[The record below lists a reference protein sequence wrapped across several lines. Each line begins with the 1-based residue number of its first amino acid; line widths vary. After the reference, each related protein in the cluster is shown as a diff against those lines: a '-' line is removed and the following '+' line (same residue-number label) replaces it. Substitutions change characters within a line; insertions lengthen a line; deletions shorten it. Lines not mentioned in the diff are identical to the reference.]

1 MFTTGVLYKANLD
14 AKEDIVVNQGGTSS
28 GKTYSILQV
37 LFTFAVSQPNLVI
50 TVAGQDIPNLKAG
63 ALRDAITIWSS
74 SEELKQLVKE
84 YNKSDRI
91 FTFQSGSIIEFK
103 SYDDA
108 QDAKNG
114 KRDYLFI
121 NEANGVRYDV
131 FNELYM
137 RTKVKTYI
145 DYNPNEAFWVHEK
158 LLRQPNVKLIIS
170 DYRHNPFIDKKL
182 VEKIENLK
190 EVDLE
195 LWKVYARGITGKIEG
210 LVFRNYTRC
219 SEIPIDA
226 TLVGYG
232 LDFGF
237 TNDPSACVGVW
248 RYNGELYIKEFVYER
263 QLTNPMLADK
273 LKEQGITS
281 VIADS
286 SEPKSIQEL
295 FNCGINASGVKKG
308 SDSVRAGLNLLKGY
322 KMNITNDSTNLLR
335 ELASYK
341 WKQKNGEMLNEVIG
355 MNDHAIDALRYVAL
369 TYLQGGF
376 GQYSF
381 S

>member
-1 MFTTGVLYKANLD
+1 MFTSGVLYTANLD
-14 AKEDIVVNQGGTSS
+14 AKEDIIVNQGGTSS

-37 LFTFAVSQPNLVI
+37 LFTHAVSQPNLVI

-145 DYNPNEAFWVHEK
+145 DYNPNEAFWVHQQ
-158 LLRQPNVKLIIS
+158 LLGKPNVKLIIS

-190 EVDLE
+190 EVDIE
-195 LWKVYARGITGKIEG
+195 LWKVYARGMTGKIEG
-210 LVFRNYTRC
+210 LVFRNYIRC
-219 SEIPIDA
+219 SEIPVDA
-226 TLVGYG
+226 SLIGYG

-237 TNDPSACVGVW
+237 TNHPSACVGVW
-248 RYNGELYIKEFVYER
+248 RYNGELYIKEFLYER
-263 QLTNPMLADK
+263 ELTNPMLAEK
-273 LKEQGITS
+273 LKEQNIKY
-281 VIADS
+281 VVADS
-286 SEPKSIQEL
+286 AEPKSIEEL
-295 FNCGINASGVKKG
+295 FTHGIYATKVNKPPDSIRAGINI
-308 SDSVRAGLNLLKGY
+308 LKSY
-322 KMNITNDSTNLLR
+322 KMNITNDSVNLLR
-335 ELASYK
+335 ELAGYK
-341 WKQKNGEMLNEVIG
+341 WMQKNGEMLNEPVKF
-355 MNDHAIDALRYVAL
+355 NDHAIDALRYVAL

>member
-91 FTFQSGSIIEFK
+91 FSFQSGSIIEFK

-158 LLRQPNVKLIIS
+158 LLGQPNVKLLIS

-195 LWKVYARGITGKIEG
+195 LWKVYARGMTGKIEG

-219 SEIPIDA
+219 ANIPSDA
-226 TLVGYG
+226 QLIGYG

-237 TNDPSACVGVW
+237 TNDPSACIGVW
-248 RYNGELYIKEFVYER
+248 KYNGELYIKEFVYER
-263 QLTNPMLADK
+263 QLTNPMLAEK
-273 LKEQGITS
+273 LKENKITS

-295 FNCGINASGVKKG
+295 FNLGINAIGVKKG
-308 SDSVRAGLNLLKGY
+308 ADSVRAGLNLLKGY

-335 ELASYK
+335 ELAGYK
-341 WKQKNGEMLNEVIG
+341 WKQKNGEMLNETIG

-369 TYLQGGF
+369 TYLQTGY

-381 S
+381 M

>member
-63 ALRDAITIWSS
+63 ALRDAITIWSE

-158 LLRQPNVKLIIS
+158 LLGQPNVKLLIS

-182 VEKIENLK
+182 IEKIENLK

-195 LWKVYARGITGKIEG
+195 LWKVYARGMTGKIEG

-219 SEIPIDA
+219 ANIPSDA
-226 TLVGYG
+226 QLIGYG

-237 TNDPSACVGVW
+237 TNDPSACIGVW
-248 RYNGELYIKEFVYER
+248 KYNGELYIKEFVYER
-263 QLTNPMLADK
+263 QLTNPMLAEK
-273 LKEQGITS
+273 LKENKITS

-295 FNCGINASGVKKG
+295 FNLGINATGVKKG
-308 SDSVRAGLNLLKGY
+308 ADSVRAGLNLLKGY

-335 ELASYK
+335 ELAGYK
-341 WKQKNGEMLNEVIG
+341 WKQKNGEMLNETIG

>member
-1 MFTTGVLYKANLD
+1 MFTTGILYKANLD

-37 LFTFAVSQPNLVI
+37 LFTHAVSQPNLVI
-50 TVAGQDIPNLKAG
+50 TIAGQDIPNLKAG

-145 DYNPNEAFWVHEK
+145 DYNPNEAFWVHEQ
-158 LLRQPNVKLIIS
+158 LLGKPNVKLLIS
-170 DYRHNPFIDKKL
+170 DYRHNPFIDSKL

-190 EVDLE
+190 DVDIE
-195 LWKVYARGITGKIEG
+195 LWKVYARGMTGKIEG
-210 LVFRNYTRC
+210 LVFRNYNRC
-219 SEIPIDA
+219 GQIPVEA
-226 TLVGYG
+226 TLIGYG

-308 SDSVRAGLNLLKGY
+308 ADSVRAGLNILKAF

>member
-50 TVAGQDIPNLKAG
+50 TIAGQDIPNLKAG

-158 LLRQPNVKLIIS
+158 LLGQPNVKLLIS

-195 LWKVYARGITGKIEG
+195 LWKVYARGMTGKI
-210 LVFRNYTRC
+210 
-219 SEIPIDA
+219 
-226 TLVGYG
+226 
-232 LDFGF
+232 
-237 TNDPSACVGVW
+237 
-248 RYNGELYIKEFVYER
+248 
-263 QLTNPMLADK
+263 
-273 LKEQGITS
+273 
-281 VIADS
+281 
-286 SEPKSIQEL
+286 
-295 FNCGINASGVKKG
+295 
-308 SDSVRAGLNLLKGY
+308 
-322 KMNITNDSTNLLR
+322 
-335 ELASYK
+335 
-341 WKQKNGEMLNEVIG
+341 
-355 MNDHAIDALRYVAL
+355 
-369 TYLQGGF
+369 
-376 GQYSF
+376 
-381 S
+381 

>member
-158 LLRQPNVKLIIS
+158 LLGQPNVKLLIS

-182 VEKIENLK
+182 IEKIENLK

-195 LWKVYARGITGKIEG
+195 LWKVYARGMTGKIEG

-219 SEIPIDA
+219 ANIPSDA
-226 TLVGYG
+226 QLIGYG

-237 TNDPSACVGVW
+237 TNDPSACIGVW
-248 RYNGELYIKEFVYER
+248 KYNGELYIKEFVYER
-263 QLTNPMLADK
+263 QLTNPMLAEK
-273 LKEQGITS
+273 LKENKITS

-295 FNCGINASGVKKG
+295 FNLGINATGVKKG
-308 SDSVRAGLNLLKGY
+308 ADSVRAGLNLLKGY

-335 ELASYK
+335 ELAGYK
-341 WKQKNGEMLNEVIG
+341 WKQKNGEMLNETIG

>member
-1 MFTTGVLYKANLD
+1 MFQTSVLYKENYY

-37 LFTFAVSQPNLVI
+37 LFSYAIEQPNQII
-50 TVAGQDIPNLKAG
+50 TIVGQDIPNLKSG
-63 ALRDAITIWSS
+63 ALRDAITIWSD
-74 SEELKQLVKE
+74 SEELKALVLD

-91 FTFQSGSIIEFK
+91 FSFKSGRIIEFK
-103 SYDDA
+103 SYDDG

-114 KRDYLFI
+114 KRDYLFL
-121 NEANGVRYDV
+121 NEANGISFDV
-131 FNELYM
+131 YNELYM
-137 RTKVKTYI
+137 RTKKKTFI
-145 DYNPNEAFWVHEK
+145 DYNPNEAFWVHDK
-158 LLRQPNVKLIIS
+158 LIGKPNVKLLIS
-170 DYRHNPFIDKKL
+170 DHRHNPFIDSKL
-182 VEKIENLK
+182 REKIENLK
-190 EVDLE
+190 ETDIE
-195 LWKVYARGITGKIEG
+195 LWKVYARGMTGKIEG

-219 SEIPIDA
+219 ANIPSDA
-226 TLVGYG
+226 QLIGYG

-308 SDSVRAGLNLLKGY
+308 ADSVRAGLNLLKGY

>member
-1 MFTTGVLYKANLD
+1 MFTTGVLYTANLN

-37 LFTFAVSQPNLVI
+37 LFTHAVSKTNLVI
-50 TVAGQDIPNLKAG
+50 TIAGQDIPNLKAG
-63 ALRDAITIWSS
+63 ALRDAINIWSS

-137 RTKVKTYI
+137 RTKVQTFI

-158 LLRQPNVKLIIS
+158 LLGQPNVKLIIS
-170 DYRHNPFIDKKL
+170 DYRHNPFIDSKL

-195 LWKVYARGITGKIEG
+195 LWKVYARGMTGKIEG

-219 SEIPIDA
+219 SEIPSDA
-226 TLVGYG
+226 QLVGYG

-237 TNDPSACVGVW
+237 TNDPSACIGVW

-263 QLTNPMLADK
+263 QLTNPMLAEK
-273 LKEQGITS
+273 LKENKITS

-295 FNCGINASGVKKG
+295 FNLGINATGVKKG
-308 SDSVRAGLNLLKGY
+308 ADSVRAGLNVLKGY
-322 KMNITNDSTNLLR
+322 KMNITNDSVNLLR
-335 ELASYK
+335 ELSGYK
-341 WKQKNGEMLNEVIG
+341 WKQKNGEMLNETIG

-369 TYLQGGF
+369 TYLQTGF

-381 S
+381 M

>member
-1 MFTTGVLYKANLD
+1 MYLETIHD
-14 AKEDIVVNQGGTSS
+14 S
-28 GKTYSILQV
+28 
-37 LFTFAVSQPNLVI
+37 
-50 TVAGQDIPNLKAG
+50 DIPA
-63 ALRDAITIWSS
+63 
-74 SEELKQLVKE
+74 E
-84 YNKSDRI
+84 
-91 FTFQSGSIIEFK
+91 
-103 SYDDA
+103 
-108 QDAKNG
+108 
-114 KRDYLFI
+114 
-121 NEANGVRYDV
+121 
-131 FNELYM
+131 
-137 RTKVKTYI
+137 
-145 DYNPNEAFWVHEK
+145 
-158 LLRQPNVKLIIS
+158 
-170 DYRHNPFIDKKL
+170 
-182 VEKIENLK
+182 
-190 EVDLE
+190 
-195 LWKVYARGITGKIEG
+195 
-210 LVFRNYTRC
+210 
-219 SEIPIDA
+219 A
-226 TLVGYG
+226 TLIGYG

-308 SDSVRAGLNLLKGY
+308 ADSVRAGLNILKAY